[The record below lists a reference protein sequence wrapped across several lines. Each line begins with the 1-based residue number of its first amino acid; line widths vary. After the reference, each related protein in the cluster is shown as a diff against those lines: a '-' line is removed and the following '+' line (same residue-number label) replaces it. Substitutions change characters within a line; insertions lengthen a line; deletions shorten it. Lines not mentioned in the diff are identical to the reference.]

1 MFYVLENCS
10 FIPRIAINLIFV
22 VLFAYLTVNF
32 GTIECLVAFGLIQL
46 LMVLSMPPITIHS
59 SSKNSSKSHKHML
72 NNNNKDNNTL
82 IYNTFNWLNNWTYI
96 LNGFYTPTQIK
107 SNKSIDSDISV
118 DLLSTE
124 LTKSRKHLSLL
135 QLKQHHQEE
144 ETAKKSNDLRRMIA
158 NVAHDLKTVSLTFS
172 FPHCNTIHITLIYYI
187 HSYIFIHIKHLAY
200 EWCLLWPRPSRESH
214 TRSTLCFTYN
224 DTRAVTSL
232 TSNISTSIYRDYTSS
247 QECE

>member
-32 GTIECLVAFGLIQL
+32 GTIECLIAFGLIQL
-46 LMVLSMPPITIHS
+46 MLVLSIPPITTQN
-59 SSKNSSKSHKHML
+59 SSKSSSKSHKHML
-72 NNNNKDNNTL
+72 NNKDNNDTL

-172 FPHCNTIHITLIYYI
+172 FPYYRYKRLY
-187 HSYIFIHIKHLAY
+187 SYILYTHILY
-200 EWCLLWPRPSRESH
+200 
-214 TRSTLCFTYN
+214 T
-224 DTRAVTSL
+224 
-232 TSNISTSIYRDYTSS
+232 YTSYS
-247 QECE
+247 L